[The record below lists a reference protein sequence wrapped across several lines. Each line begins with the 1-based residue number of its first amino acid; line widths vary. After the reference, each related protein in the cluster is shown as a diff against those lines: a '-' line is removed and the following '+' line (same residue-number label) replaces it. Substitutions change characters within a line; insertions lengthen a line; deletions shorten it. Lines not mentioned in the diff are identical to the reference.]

1 MRGNQ
6 MTSTSQNR
14 QRGIARRCFIAL
26 IVALLVGVSIH
37 TVAPRKVHAD
47 TKAKH
52 RQPKMGESK
61 RLPVLR
67 SVQTASGRISYMEQG
82 TGAVA
87 LYVHG
92 VLLNSYLWR
101 HQLEGLSDIR

>member
-6 MTSTSQNR
+6 MTSTSQNK
-14 QRGIARRCFIAL
+14 QRGIARGCSIAL
-26 IVALLVGVSIH
+26 VVALLVGVSLH
-37 TVAPRKVHAD
+37 TVAQRKVPAD

-52 RQPKMGESK
+52 RESNMVESK
-61 RLPVLR
+61 ALPVRR

-82 TGAVA
+82 TGPVA

-92 VLLNSYLWR
+92 VLLKSFSTR
-101 HQLEGLSDIR
+101 